1 MPAPRLPWFKL
12 WPEAMRHEKVALL
25 SDGVFRTW
33 IVTLGQAS
41 EQATRW
47 RFGSVQH
54 AATVTGRPAK
64 HIRELVTAELLDLS
78 ETGEVWVHNWRKWQ
92 ERYASD
98 FSPRTHDEHS
108 VKAPSRLRDDSANA
122 VPPSPSPWTPA
133 LSPRRGESETG
144 DTEGDGRTTPLPPP
158 AEGEYPPGPPQAG
171 GAASSRNGGGDRHTN
186 GHQERRATRRDKP
199 VLNGRDGWMGCPAG
213 CPANHGGPL
222 AAKFLGEDWLA
233 TPAENRPPWPE
244 FLARHG
250 RPDLADVPALQPVTQ
265 EV

>member
-78 ETGEVWVHNWRKWQ
+78 ENGEVWVHNWRKWQ

-98 FSPRTHDEHS
+98 FAPRTPDEHS

-122 VPPSPSPWTPA
+122 VPPSP
-133 LSPRRGESETG
+133 
-144 DTEGDGRTTPLPPP
+144 
-158 AEGEYPPGPPQAG
+158 PPGPPRSPPVG
-171 GAASSRNGGGDRHTN
+171 GRARPEIQREMGEPPPYPLQRRGSTPPAPRKRG
-186 GHQERRATRRDKP
+186 ERRLRGTGAGIVTRTATRSAAP
-199 VLNGRDGWMGCPAG
+199 P
-213 CPANHGGPL
+213 GGISPC
-222 AAKFLGEDWLA
+222 
-233 TPAENRPPWPE
+233 
-244 FLARHG
+244 
-250 RPDLADVPALQPVTQ
+250 
-265 EV
+265 